1 MLFLGTSLAHDTR
14 NMKKNHYI
22 IPFAVLLGTLIAY
35 QWNTQNQDQ
44 ELVSNPYQASKSD
57 RLSSSSSTAN
67 LIDRS
72 LAAKGM
78 LWETVASNGR
88 ERSSKAIN
96 IAADSFSAVSQ
107 HEVGTSFAL
116 KLSPHVPTLQASVA
130 NRNTHSDGTIVTNL
144 TIQGSSSGQLSIQ
157 ENASMDFFLAQL
169 YYENH
174 PIAYEFQKSADGIT
188 ATRHELSEMICSL
201 LDYNAGEVA
210 QMGLPPVD
218 KVRGKKSDDDDAQAI
233 AKAKKLIQEA
243 KPTGGG
249 TTTTLSLRISDATIT
264 EGNSGTKNLAFTV
277 TLSKSDRNKTISA
290 TYSTANGTA
299 TSGLDFTATAGTVT
313 IPARA
318 TAATILVPII
328 GDTTVEANET
338 FTVNLSNPINATISD
353 AQGLGNITNDDS
365 APSAVP
371 VFNSLPGAVAV
382 AYLDMDGQVVSGTSW
397 AGGATITTGGV
408 VGTLSNAQMIEICNR
423 VAEDYAPFQIN
434 VTTEESAYLAAPTN
448 RRIRCIIT
456 PDNEWYGANAG
467 GVAYLNSFTW
477 TGDTPCWVFSDMLS
491 NSPRYIAEASSHEI
505 GHTLSLAHDGR
516 ISPAEGYYTG
526 HGSGEVGWAPIMG
539 VGYYKLLV
547 QWSKGEYLSANNT
560 ENDLSKITS
569 LNGFGY
575 RVDQQGNTTATAAA
589 VTGTSGA
596 RSAKGIIETT
606 GDADVF
612 SFSTVGG
619 ACSFSASGDATSQ
632 NVDVQLEILDASG
645 AVITSDNADLLTDAS
660 VSATLSAGTYFLRV
674 TSVGRG
680 DILAD
685 GYSNYGSIG
694 QYSISGNAP

>member
-1 MLFLGTSLAHDTR
+1 
-14 NMKKNHYI
+14 MKKNHYI
-22 IPFAVLLGTLIAY
+22 IPSAVLLGTLIAY
-35 QWNTQNQDQ
+35 QWNTQNKDQ
-44 ELVSNPYQASKSD
+44 ELVSTPHQASKPD

-88 ERSSKAIN
+88 ERRSKSIN

-144 TIQGSSSGQLSIQ
+144 TIQGSPSGQLSIQ

-174 PIAYEFQKSADGIT
+174 PVAYEFKKSSEGIT

-201 LDYNAGEVA
+201 LDYKAGEVA

-218 KVRGKKSDDDDAQAI
+218 KERGKKCDEADAQAR

-249 TTTTLSLRISDATIT
+249 TTTTTTPSLRISDATVT

-299 TSGLDFTATAGTVT
+299 TAGSDFTATAGTVT

-318 TAATILVPII
+318 TTATILVPII

-338 FTVNLSNPINATISD
+338 FTLNLSNPVNATISD
-353 AQGLGNITNDDS
+353 AQGLGTITNDDS

-382 AYLDMDGQVVSGTSW
+382 AYLDMDGQVVSGTS
-397 AGGATITTGGV
+397 
-408 VGTLSNAQMIEICNR
+408 
-423 VAEDYAPFQIN
+423 
-434 VTTEESAYLAAPTN
+434 
-448 RRIRCIIT
+448 
-456 PDNEWYGANAG
+456 
-467 GVAYLNSFTW
+467 
-477 TGDTPCWVFSDMLS
+477 
-491 NSPRYIAEASSHEI
+491 
-505 GHTLSLAHDGR
+505 
-516 ISPAEGYYTG
+516 
-526 HGSGEVGWAPIMG
+526 
-539 VGYYKLLV
+539 
-547 QWSKGEYLSANNT
+547 
-560 ENDLSKITS
+560 
-569 LNGFGY
+569 
-575 RVDQQGNTTATAAA
+575 
-589 VTGTSGA
+589 
-596 RSAKGIIETT
+596 
-606 GDADVF
+606 
-612 SFSTVGG
+612 
-619 ACSFSASGDATSQ
+619 
-632 NVDVQLEILDASG
+632 
-645 AVITSDNADLLTDAS
+645 
-660 VSATLSAGTYFLRV
+660 
-674 TSVGRG
+674 
-680 DILAD
+680 
-685 GYSNYGSIG
+685 
-694 QYSISGNAP
+694 